1 MSDIGITTP
10 EVNISARTSVGWH
23 FLRKMHIYAPESD
36 RKSAQNSKKMTK
48 MTKMTK
54 MAVLGE
60 F

>member
-10 EVNISARTSVGWH
+10 EVNLTARKSLGWY

-36 RKSAQNSKKMTK
+36 RKSAQNSKKKK